1 MIMIQMMRAA
11 DTREKPVAQSLIY
24 KTCHIQTR
32 GVISNMKQLLS
43 MTFAVFVLFL
53 ASGSLSASQDNIN
66 DHASLGNIKTGKGV
80 FLVDI
85 GDAKKLNFY
94 LEVIQGTYK
103 GMKAQG
109 VEPDFILVY
118 IGPSVKYLSSAP
130 SSEIEQEAGGIL
142 LEIESNVEALAELGI
157 KQEVCAVAT
166 RVFGIDNNSIL
177 PGMTLVGDGFISL
190 IGYQAQGYHLV
201 PVF

>member
-1 MIMIQMMRAA
+1 MKNIILNTLVTLLLVLSFNTIQAA
-11 DTREKPVAQSLIY
+11 EPSIDD
-24 KTCHIQTR
+24 
-32 GVISNMKQLLS
+32 
-43 MTFAVFVLFL
+43 
-53 ASGSLSASQDNIN
+53 SASLAD
-66 DHASLGNIKTGKGV
+66 LKVGKGV

-130 SSEIEQEAGGIL
+130 SSETEQEAGGVL

-166 RVFGIDNNSIL
+166 RVFGIDNKTIF

>member
-1 MIMIQMMRAA
+1 MKNVIKKILNILLFAMIISTVHAA
-11 DTREKPVAQSLIY
+11 EN
-24 KTCHIQTR
+24 
-32 GVISNMKQLLS
+32 VIDDS
-43 MTFAVFVLFL
+43 
-53 ASGSLSASQDNIN
+53 
-66 DHASLGNIKTGKGV
+66 ASLGQLKVGKGV

-130 SSEIEQEAGGIL
+130 SSETEQEAGAIL

-166 RVFGIDNNSIL
+166 RVFGIENKTVFPDL
-177 PGMTLVGDGFISL
+177 TLVGDGFVSL
-190 IGYQAQGYHLV
+190 IGYQSQGYHLV

>member
-1 MIMIQMMRAA
+1 MKNIMLKILGVLLLAIAINTVHATEAA
-11 DTREKPVAQSLIY
+11 VDDRT
-24 KTCHIQTR
+24 
-32 GVISNMKQLLS
+32 
-43 MTFAVFVLFL
+43 
-53 ASGSLSASQDNIN
+53 
-66 DHASLGNIKTGKGV
+66 SLGDLKVGKGV

-118 IGPSVKYLSSAP
+118 IGPSVKYLSSSP
-130 SSEIEQEAGGIL
+130 SSDIEQEAGGIL

-166 RVFGIDNNSIL
+166 RVFGIDNNSIF
-177 PGMTLVGDGFISL
+177 PGLTLVGDGFISL
-190 IGYQAQGYHLV
+190 IGYQSQGYHLV

>member
-1 MIMIQMMRAA
+1 MKY
-11 DTREKPVAQSLIY
+11 TLSSLL
-24 KTCHIQTR
+24 TC
-32 GVISNMKQLLS
+32 LL
-43 MTFAVFVLFL
+43 LL
-53 ASGSLSASQDNIN
+53 IASQTVQAVDDQIN
-66 DHASLGNIKTGKGV
+66 DSRSLGELQTAKGV

-118 IGPSVKYLSSAP
+118 IGPSVKYLTSEP
-130 SSEIEQEAGGIL
+130 SNETEQQVDAAVL
-142 LEIESNVEALAELGI
+142 LDIESNVEALAELGVR
-157 KQEVCAVAT
+157 QEVCAVAT
-166 RVFGIDNNSIL
+166 RVFGIENDTVFSD
-177 PGMTLVGDGFISL
+177 MTLIGDGFISL

>member
-1 MIMIQMMRAA
+1 M
-11 DTREKPVAQSLIY
+11 
-24 KTCHIQTR
+24 
-32 GVISNMKQLLS
+32 NN
-43 MTFAVFVLFL
+43 LFL
-53 ASGSLSASQDNIN
+53 KTLNTLLLALAIN
-66 DHASLGNIKTGKGV
+66 TVQATESVIDDRTSLGDLKVGKGV

-130 SSEIEQEAGGIL
+130 SGETEQDAGGTL

-166 RVFGIDNNSIL
+166 RVFGIDNKTVFPDL
-177 PGMTLVGDGFISL
+177 TLVGDGFISL